1 MPPTDSTGANL
12 SGTSLSVALVS
23 PSASSPLARTPAPAV
38 DPELL
43 ALPAPPQGRRNAT
56 LVLMAF
62 VVTCSL
68 GLIASLRYDLAYFAG
83 AFSGSPIRELGDV
96 NELDLARLEPNS
108 YVRVDG
114 LALSAGAV
122 RFRRVLSGEEYVV
135 FPLAGQRTVFVSMP
149 AALLETPRTA
159 WAGRLVTFRQLGGRM
174 STVEAYFA
182 DALGMPVTGESY
194 VVLLGETPADALWS
208 VLLALLCLGFI
219 GTNAFLILRWFR
231 PIDEGGAPPPDA
243 ATA

>member
-1 MPPTDSTGANL
+1 MAQ
-12 SGTSLSVALVS
+12 
-23 PSASSPLARTPAPAV
+23 SASSPLTRPAPSAV

-43 ALPAPPQGRRNAT
+43 SLPAPPQGRRNAT

-68 GLIASLRYDLAYFAG
+68 ALIGSLRHDLSYFALS
-83 AFSGSPIRELGDV
+83 FSGTAATELGDV
-96 NELDLARLEPNS
+96 NELDPATLAPNS
-108 YVRVDG
+108 YVQIDG
-114 LALSAGAV
+114 LPLSAGAV
-122 RFRRVLSGEEYVV
+122 RFRRVLSGTEYVV

-149 AALLETPRTA
+149 ADQLDEPRSS

-174 STVEAYFA
+174 TAVESYFA
-182 DALGMPVTGESY
+182 ESLGMPVTGESY
-194 VVLLGETPADALWS
+194 VLLLGETPNDSLWS

-219 GTNAFLILRWFR
+219 GTNVYLIVRWFR
-231 PIDEGGAPPPDA
+231 PIREGEAPPDDA